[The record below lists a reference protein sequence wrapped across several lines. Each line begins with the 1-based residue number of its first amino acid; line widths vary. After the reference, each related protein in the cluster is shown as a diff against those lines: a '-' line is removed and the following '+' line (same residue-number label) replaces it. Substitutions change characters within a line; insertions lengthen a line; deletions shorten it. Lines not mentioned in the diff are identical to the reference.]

1 MTCRTALTARLGVR
15 KVCDIGHFLPSDF
28 ESSKADPG
36 FIFHRMG
43 AIIILTG
50 FPREYRIEYRW
61 DEEEKEWHVTC
72 PTFPQLDLRRPSF
85 EMAVDHAELV
95 IRKYWLV
102 SYFDRHIFTFHHVP
116 MVDEWTEEE
125 DEFAD
130 PAKVEANADGGDGK

>member
-1 MTCRTALTARLGVR
+1 
-15 KVCDIGHFLPSDF
+15 
-28 ESSKADPG
+28 
-36 FIFHRMG
+36 MG

-85 EMAVDHAELV
+85 EMAVDHAELF

-130 PAKVEANADGGDGK
+130 PAKAEANADGGDGKWVCSLNDIRDSLSKKGVRKGISYSLLRL